1 MTLRRALVTAPL
13 AVLVAVLA
21 HVLGFADGH
30 VLGGSNGA
38 GFLSLAFGG
47 TILVAVS
54 AFAWLVASGNGRR
67 LGERALLA
75 ALPAN
80 GRLAGLTAALAT
92 GGLAAFATIE
102 AAEGRFPL
110 GSALSPVCILIAAFA
125 VALVTQ
131 LVARWI
137 AAAGEAVAAALATD
151 FTSTS
156 RRHEIAAAVPVPLC
170 PAGIRGARW
179 GRAPPPL
186 A

>member
-30 VLGGSNGA
+30 VLGGSHGA

-54 AFAWLVASGNGRR
+54 AFVWLVAAGADRI
-67 LGERALLA
+67 LGERALLS
-75 ALPAN
+75 ALPGN

-102 AAEGRFPL
+102 TAEGRFPL
-110 GSALSPVCILIAAFA
+110 GSAWSLPCILLAALA
-125 VALVTQ
+125 VALSTQ
-131 LVARWI
+131 LVARWL
-137 AAAGEAVAAALATD
+137 AAAGEAVASAIATD
-151 FTSTS
+151 YRSS
-156 RRHEIAAAVPVPLC
+156 PRRREVVAVASAPVC

-179 GRAPPPL
+179 GRAPPPF

>member
-54 AFAWLVASGNGRR
+54 AFVWLVASATGRR

-80 GRLAGLTAALAT
+80 GRLAGLTATLAT

-125 VALVTQ
+125 VAFVTQ
-131 LVARWI
+131 VVARWL
-137 AAAGEAVAAALATD
+137 AAAGDAVASALATD
-151 FTSTS
+151 FTSNP
-156 RRHEIAAAVPVPLC
+156 RHHEIFAVVPVPVC
-170 PAGIRGARW
+170 PEGIRGARF
-179 GRAPPPL
+179 GRAPPPF